1 MKMRW
6 KGMKKRWNMKTPKEA
21 DRAPIVVCD
30 EPAAGATVTRG
41 TLVGGWAYSPA
52 GIREVSVWVDGR
64 RAGRAEHGLER
75 PDVAQAHP
83 GWPEAGLSGFQYR
96 FHADPAEPTT
106 ETLELAIVAEDGEGH
121 RAELRRAVRAVKP
134 PPSTAGPRDMSQRR
148 DTEEPLVEILKVQHA
163 DLDSERL
170 RGFSLDIPQPGAK
183 TDVYSFEL
191 AGWVV
196 GQRLPVVAVEVR
208 AKGAVLRRVP
218 LEHPRP
224 DVTARYPDA
233 PRAGRCGFHT
243 GVGVLGL
250 EPGAELQV
258 RAVLEDES
266 RVRLAAIRLRHQPLR
281 SGFEPTLQ
289 PLMLTTLGRAGTT
302 WTMRVLS
309 EHPKI
314 VVHRWHPYEL
324 RIARYWMHNLKVLSE
339 PKDPHSSAH
348 ADTFQTN
355 KSQVGHNPFFP
366 DPMRTTPGLAE
377 WFGRTHVE
385 ELAAFCQRSAEECY
399 QRIAAGQG
407 QEGAVYFAEKH
418 RADYLPWLFWELYPR
433 TKEVFLVRDF
443 RDVVSSMLAFN
454 AKQGR
459 AVFGRS
465 GQSDEEFARF
475 VRKGTVRMVSESWS
489 ERRGRAHLIRYED
502 LIRNPGETLRGLL
515 VYLDLDHDDATING
529 MIDRA
534 AQENPEMRR
543 HRTSGEV
550 SRSIGRWRQSLDPDL
565 QEACR
570 GIFGDV
576 LEQFGYEV

>member
-1 MKMRW
+1 
-6 KGMKKRWNMKTPKEA
+6 MKKRWTRSAAKDAN
-21 DRAPIVVCD
+21 RAPVVVCD
-30 EPAAGATVTRG
+30 EPAAGAIVTHG
-41 TLVGGWAYSPA
+41 TLVSGWAYSPA
-52 GIREVSVWVDGR
+52 GIKEVSVRLDSRLV
-64 RAGRAEHGLER
+64 GRAEHGLER

-83 GWPEAGLSGFQYR
+83 EWTNAVLTGFQYR

-106 ETLELAIVAEDGEGH
+106 ETLELGIVAVDGEGH
-121 RAELRRAVRAVKP
+121 RAELRRAVRAVSP
-134 PPSTAGPRDMSQRR
+134 PPPRASSRDVSKRW
-148 DTEEPLVEILKVQHA
+148 DTEEPLVEILTVRHA
-163 DLDSERL
+163 DPDPEHL
-170 RGFSLDIPQPGAK
+170 RGFSLDVPQPGTK
-183 TDVYSFEL
+183 TDVYNFEL
-191 AGWVV
+191 AGWVL

-218 LEHPRP
+218 LVHPRP
-224 DVTARYPDA
+224 DVAAHYPDA
-233 PRAGRCGFHT
+233 PAAERCGFHT

-250 EPGAELQV
+250 EPGIELQV

-266 RVRLAAIRLRHQPLR
+266 RVRMATVRLRHQPLC

-339 PKDPHSSAH
+339 PKDPYGSAH

-355 KSQVGHNPFFP
+355 KSQAGHNPFFP
-366 DPMRTTPGLAE
+366 DPMSTTPGLAE
-377 WFGRTHVE
+377 WFGRTHVQ

-399 QRIAAGQG
+399 QRIAASQG

-459 AVFGRS
+459 TVFGRP

-475 VRKGTVRMVSESWS
+475 IRKGTVRMISESWS
-489 ERRGRAHLIRYED
+489 KRCGRAHLIRYED
-502 LIRNPGETLRGLL
+502 LIQNPEETLRGLL
-515 VYLDLDHDDATING
+515 AYLDLDYDGATVQG

-534 AQENPEMRR
+534 TQDNPDMQR

-550 SRSIGRWRQSLDPDL
+550 SSSIGRWRQSLDPDL
-565 QEACR
+565 QGACR
-570 GIFGDV
+570 EIFGDV